1 MNIRD
6 IDLNLLV
13 AFDALFDERSVTRAA
28 DRLALTQPAVSG
40 MLKRLRHLF
49 SDELF
54 VRTSHGILPTPRAE
68 TLAGPVKD
76 LLARA
81 QDLIT
86 PESFDPATAET
97 TFKLC
102 GSDYMQSV
110 VISPVVAELRKRTPR
125 ARVSVFPRQETG
137 IPDLLARGVIDLLI
151 TSSDY
156 ALPDLPSRLLCR
168 ERFVCVARKDHPL
181 KTGQISMEQLC
192 EFDHLLVTLTG
203 GSFEGMVGEMLA
215 DLGHHRRVAISVP
228 TFPMLFDL
236 LGTDDF
242 LAFVPE
248 QLVRNRDHDLKVFDV
263 EVTLPLFD
271 IVANWHPRVSGDAR
285 HNWLRDFVVEVA
297 KEATRTAD
305 DASPG

>member
-6 IDLNLLV
+6 IDLNLLF

-54 VRTSHGILPTPRAE
+54 VRTSHGVLPTPRAE
-68 TLAGPVKD
+68 ALAGPVKD
-76 LLARA
+76 LLASA

-110 VISPVVAELRKRTPR
+110 VISPVVAELRRRAPR
-125 ARVSVFPRQETG
+125 ARVSVFPRLDTG
-137 IPDLLARGVIDLLI
+137 IADLMARGEIDLLI

-156 ALPDLPSRLLCR
+156 ALPDLPSRMLCR

-181 KTGQISMEQLC
+181 KTGQISLEQLC
-192 EFDHLLVTLTG
+192 EYDHLLVTLTG
-203 GSFEGMVGEMLA
+203 GSFAGMVGDMLA
-215 DLGHHRRVAISVP
+215 DLGHRRRVAINVP

-236 LGTDDF
+236 LGTDNF
-242 LAFVPE
+242 IAFVPE
-248 QLVRNRDHDLKVFDV
+248 QLVRNRDLDLKMFTV
-263 EVTLPLFD
+263 EVALPTFE

-285 HNWLRDFVVEVA
+285 HRWLRELVVDVT
-297 KEATRTAD
+297 KKATRTAD
-305 DASPG
+305 NA